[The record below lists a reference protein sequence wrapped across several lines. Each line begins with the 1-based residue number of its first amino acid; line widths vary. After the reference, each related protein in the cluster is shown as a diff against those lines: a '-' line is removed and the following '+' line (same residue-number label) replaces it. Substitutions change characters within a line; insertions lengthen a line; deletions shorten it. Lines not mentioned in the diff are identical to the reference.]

1 MSNSIENLENALRVL
16 QIQIDE
22 LKNLI
27 PEDQGPEYDSAGF
40 TEADREPEV
49 KYVFTKEQLIQY
61 SAHITE
67 RVLGAVKEAIRDTEV
82 DEDMVELS
90 IERYSNSISIE
101 MDNQSIQDAFI
112 DEINNTI
119 ELDNDT
125 IEEEMINI
133 LDHMDKQGQ

>member
-1 MSNSIENLENALRVL
+1 M
-16 QIQIDE
+16 
-22 LKNLI
+22 NLI
-27 PEDQGPEYDSAGF
+27 PEDRGPEYDSAGF
-40 TEADREPEV
+40 TEADREPEPT
-49 KYVFTKEQLIQY
+49 YVFSKEQLIQY

-67 RVLGAVKEAIRDTEV
+67 RVLDAVKEAIRDTEV

-90 IERYSNSISIE
+90 IERYSNSTSIE

-112 DEINNTI
+112 NEINNTI

-133 LDHMDKQGQ
+133 LNHMDRQG